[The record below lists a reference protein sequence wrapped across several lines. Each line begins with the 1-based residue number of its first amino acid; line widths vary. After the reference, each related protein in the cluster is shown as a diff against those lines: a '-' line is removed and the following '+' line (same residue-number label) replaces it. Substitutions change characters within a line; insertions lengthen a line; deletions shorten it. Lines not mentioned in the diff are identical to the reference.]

1 MLCLVENAHRIKKMS
16 RIGKLP
22 ISLPDKVEV
31 KISAKKVDVKG
42 PKGSLNAILPELVD
56 VSLSGRDIEVSRK
69 NDDRE
74 ARSLH
79 GLWRS
84 LLSNMVVGVSQG
96 FTKDLEITG
105 VGYKAE
111 VKGKELHLALGFSH
125 PVIFPLPAGVS
136 AEVDAKKVKISL
148 ASIDKKLLGDT
159 AAKIRKYRPPEP
171 YRGKGIKYAGE
182 TIRRKEGKS
191 AGK

>member
-1 MLCLVENAHRIKKMS
+1 MS